1 MDLSDAPNLCGLFVH
16 GLSIDGASISVFD
29 NAGRQ
34 VTVCATNSLAARLD
48 ELQFEL
54 GVGPSWEAMRTN
66 SRIMV
71 QDASAP
77 GPNLPPLLG
86 AALKDLDIR
95 ALFAFPMV
103 LGAVVVGVVS
113 LYRER
118 DVLLTEHELAQ
129 AHGLV
134 GRVTTPAVRLAL
146 RTAAMDVDST
156 TTVFAP
162 AVRREVHQATGM
174 ILVQLDVSATEAF
187 LRLRARAFSTSRS
200 IQDIAHDVVT
210 RVLDF
215 RDVPNDG

>member
-1 MDLSDAPNLCGLFVH
+1 MDLSDAPNLCGLFVESI
-16 GLSIDGASISVFD
+16 SIDGASISVFD

-34 VTVCATNSLAARLD
+34 VTVCATNPLAARLD

-66 SRIMV
+66 SRVMV
-71 QDASAP
+71 QDATTP
-77 GPNLPPLLG
+77 GPNVPPLFG
-86 AALKDLDIR
+86 AALKELDAR

-118 DVLLTEHELAQ
+118 DVLLTEPELAQ
-129 AHGLV
+129 AHEIV
-134 GRVTTPAVRLAL
+134 ARVTASAVRLAL
-146 RTAAMDVDST
+146 RAAAMDVDST

-162 AVRREVHQATGM
+162 AMRREVHQATGM

-187 LRLRARAFSTSRS
+187 LRLRARAFATSRS
-200 IQDIAHDVVT
+200 IQDVAHDVVT
-210 RVLDF
+210 RGLDF
-215 RDVPNDG
+215 RDLPTDS